1 MQMTGKLEET
11 KSKAAIINRTKRRLG
26 GAEQEFK
33 AGMGNFGG
41 DGGRRKLGTTTRS
54 QILAAFSVPAKLP
67 SNPRNK
73 IKSGPQKV
81 AARERR
87 GRGREDHLTTSRSL
101 TLQPWAGYGERSI
114 GLLTAHKSLPLY
126 LPGN

>member
-26 GAEQEFK
+26 RAEQEFK
-33 AGMGNFGG
+33 AGMGNFGR
-41 DGGRRKLGTTTRS
+41 DRGRKKLGTTTRI
-54 QILAAFSVPAKLP
+54 QILAALSVPAKLP

-73 IKSGPQKV
+73 IKIGPQKV

-87 GRGREDHLTTSRSL
+87 GRGGGSPNNEQVTYSSALGRLR
-101 TLQPWAGYGERSI
+101 
-114 GLLTAHKSLPLY
+114 
-126 LPGN
+126 

>member
-41 DGGRRKLGTTTRS
+41 DGGEKEARNNNKKPNTRCPFFRPRKNCPPTHG
-54 QILAAFSVPAKLP
+54 
-67 SNPRNK
+67 
-73 IKSGPQKV
+73 IK
-81 AARERR
+81 
-87 GRGREDHLTTSRSL
+87 
-101 TLQPWAGYGERSI
+101 
-114 GLLTAHKSLPLY
+114 
-126 LPGN
+126 

>member
-26 GAEQEFK
+26 GAEKEFK

-41 DGGRRKLGTTTRS
+41 DGGEGSSEQQQEAKYSL
-54 QILAAFSVPAKLP
+54 FSVPAKLP

-87 GRGREDHLTTSRSL
+87 GKGGGSPNNEQVTYSSALGRLR
-101 TLQPWAGYGERSI
+101 
-114 GLLTAHKSLPLY
+114 
-126 LPGN
+126 